1 VPGLWPRE
9 IPRHTESEAEE
20 KVYKALKISLP
31 RGWYGWHSLKLRTR
45 KKGEFSE
52 TDFIIADP
60 NRPGILILEVKGG
73 QIEQRDGQWYQ
84 NSLPVK
90 SSPFDQAFLFRK
102 NLVGRFKEENAKA
115 PTIGVAV
122 CYPDTFFDQ
131 QPTQDDLKG
140 LVIGGQDL
148 PYLNKILPDVMA
160 CAVPDPWPVK
170 GPWISLDTEKVADE
184 KDDGY

>member
-1 VPGLWPRE
+1 
-9 IPRHTESEAEE
+9 
-20 KVYKALKISLP
+20 
-31 RGWYGWHSLKLRTR
+31 
-45 KKGEFSE
+45 
-52 TDFIIADP
+52 
-60 NRPGILILEVKGG
+60 
-73 QIEQRDGQWYQ
+73 
-84 NSLPVK
+84 VK

-148 PYLNKILPDVMA
+148 PYVNKILPDVMA
-160 CAVPDPWPVK
+160 CAVPTP
-170 GPWISLDTEKVADE
+170 GR
-184 KDDGY
+184 